1 MTTAAP
7 APSPA
12 PHRFGGRVIIGLGFI
27 GLGVLF
33 LLSQLGVGDLGWLI
47 GTWWPMILVV
57 IAIGN
62 LVSSGGRSF
71 GALILLV
78 VGLTLQ
84 LDQLDWVKADVW
96 SLAWP
101 ILILV
106 IGIRLLAEP
115 RRRPWPAGGPRASLT
130 RHAVPGERLSIVSIM
145 AGRDERVVS
154 QAWSGGEVTA
164 FMGGAELHLSDAVPV
179 AEGAHLRITAVMGGV
194 EIYVPRH
201 WEVAVH
207 GTPLLGGIEDT
218 RHPAAPPAD
227 QPRPRLI
234 IDATAVLGGIEIK
247 DE

>member
-1 MTTAAP
+1 MTTA

-12 PHRFGGRVIIGLGFI
+12 PHHFGGRVVVGLGFI
-27 GLGVLF
+27 ALGVLF
-33 LLSQLGVGDLGWLI
+33 LLSQLGIGDLGWLI
-47 GTWWPMILVV
+47 GTWWPMVLVV

-78 VGLTLQ
+78 IGVALQ
-84 LDQLDWVKADVW
+84 VDQLDWFGVDVW

-101 ILILV
+101 LLILV

-115 RRRPWPAGGPRASLT
+115 RGRPRPTSVHVSSLARSTVAGD
-130 RHAVPGERLSIVSIM
+130 RLSLASVM

-154 QAWSGGEVTA
+154 KSWTGGEVTA
-164 FMGGAELHLSDAVPV
+164 VMGAAELHLSDAAPV
-179 AEGAHLRITAVMGGV
+179 EEGAHLRATAVLGG
-194 EIYVPRH
+194 IDIFVPRH
-201 WEVAVH
+201 WEVALH
-207 GTPLLGGIEDT
+207 GTPLLGGIEDS
-218 RHPAAPPAD
+218 RHPEVPQAG
-227 QPRPRLI
+227 QPRPRLT